1 MISVTVYQYLV
12 ADNLLGS
19 AAEYFAREFALDSAV
34 LQPIKQRGKK
44 TELGKGAGKKLKKK
58 ITPEQN
64 SKGWRR
70 AEEEN
75 M

>member
-1 MISVTVYQYLV
+1 MISITVYQYLA

-19 AAEYFAREFALDSAV
+19 TAEYFAREFALDWAIMQ
-34 LQPIKQRGKK
+34 LIKQRGRK
-44 TELGKGAGKKLKKK
+44 TELGAEKKLK
-58 ITPEQN
+58 ITPKQN
-64 SKGWRR
+64 SKCWGR